1 MSALG
6 LNCDTSVGASCSCSY
21 KGRFRR
27 TSRMVGSGHSDSCC
41 LIKLPC
47 VPSFTFPDAFTSGGN
62 WILAVPVHVPLRS
75 ETAQARNALA
85 CKLDLEGMVAK
96 HKFGLYAEGREQSTW
111 VKILNRN
118 YSQKLGREELFERDR
133 QEPVPGW
140 HTCDAACRKND

>member
-1 MSALG
+1 
-6 LNCDTSVGASCSCSY
+6 
-21 KGRFRR
+21 
-27 TSRMVGSGHSDSCC
+27 MVGSGHSDSCC

-62 WILAVPVHVPLRS
+62 WILAVPVHVALRS

-96 HKFGLYAEGREQSTW
+96 HKFGLYVEGREQSTW

-140 HTCDAACRKND
+140 HTCVAACRKND